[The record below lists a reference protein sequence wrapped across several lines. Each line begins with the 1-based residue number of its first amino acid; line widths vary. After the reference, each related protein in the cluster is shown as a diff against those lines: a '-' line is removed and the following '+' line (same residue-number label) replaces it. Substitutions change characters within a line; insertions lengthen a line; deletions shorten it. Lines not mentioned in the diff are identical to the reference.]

1 MKKTVII
8 LMVLTIISKFIGF
21 FRDIILAYFYGASG
35 ISDAYIIALTVPS
48 VIFGIIAK
56 GISTGYIPMYSRIE
70 EKNGSRQ
77 AIYYTN
83 NLINTLLLLCT
94 FIILAGFIFAEAIV
108 KVFASGFEGE
118 VLETA
123 VLFTRIT
130 IVGIYFT
137 ILIRI
142 LSGYLNYKKYFAV
155 PNLLGIPMSLIVI
168 LSIYLS
174 YQLGVVEILAYGY
187 VAALLVQFLIL
198 MFFSYKKSYRYKP
211 VFNLKD
217 EHIRNMFVLAIPVIL
232 GSAVDQ
238 VNKLVDRT
246 LASQISTGGIS
257 ALNYATTLNGF
268 VHSVFVT
275 SIATVMYPSISKMA
289 SRGNIKGLKHSIS
302 QALIGAAVL
311 IIPATAGSLIFAEP
325 IVQLLFGRG
334 AFDAEAVAMTSN
346 AFFYYSIGMIGL
358 GWRVIL
364 SKAFYS
370 MQDTRTPMINAAIA
384 MAMNIVLN
392 IILSRYL
399 GLGGLALATSISGI
413 FVTVLLI
420 YNLRKKIGML
430 HFRKI
435 AISLLKIILAALVMS
450 IAASFTYSFLS
461 SVTGY
466 EISLLVTIVLAAFI
480 YFFIVYI
487 LRIEGVDSMVE
498 GIKRRFRKQK

>member
-1 MKKTVII
+1 MKKTVVI
-8 LMVLTIISKFIGF
+8 LMVLTIMSKFIGF
-21 FRDIILAYFYGASG
+21 FRDVILAYFYGASG

-48 VIFGIIAK
+48 VIFGVVAK

-70 EKNGSRQ
+70 ENNGSRQ

-83 NLINTLLLLCT
+83 NLINTLLIFCT
-94 FIILAGFIFAEAIV
+94 FIILTGFIFAEAIV

-174 YQLGVVEILAYGY
+174 YQLGIVEILAYGY
-187 VAALLVQFLIL
+187 VIALLIQFIILI
-198 MFFSYKKSYRYKP
+198 FFSYKKNFRYKP
-211 VFNLKD
+211 VFNPKD
-217 EHIRNMFVLAIPVIL
+217 EDLRNMLILAVPVIL

-289 SRGNIKGLKHSIS
+289 SKGNIKGLKHSIS
-302 QALIGAAVL
+302 QALIGTAVL
-311 IIPATAGSLIFAEP
+311 IVPATAGSLVFAEP

-334 AFDAEAVAMTSN
+334 AFNAEAVAMTSN
-346 AFFYYSIGMIGL
+346 AFFYYSIGMIGM

-364 SKAFYS
+364 ARAFYS

-392 IILSRYL
+392 FILSRYL
-399 GLGGLALATSISGI
+399 GLGGLALATSISGL
-413 FVTVLLI
+413 FVTVLLF
-420 YNLRKKIGML
+420 YSLRKKIGAL
-430 HFRKI
+430 HLTKV
-435 AISLLKIILAALVMS
+435 AVSMLKILSAAVIMS
-450 IAASFTYSFLS
+450 VAAQSLYSFLV
-461 SVTGY
+461 SVARY
-466 EISLLVTIVLAAFI
+466 EVALLLTILLAAVI
-480 YFFIVYI
+480 YFLVIYI
-487 LRIEGVDSMVE
+487 LKIEGMESMVK
-498 GIKRRFRKQK
+498 GLKRRFTKK